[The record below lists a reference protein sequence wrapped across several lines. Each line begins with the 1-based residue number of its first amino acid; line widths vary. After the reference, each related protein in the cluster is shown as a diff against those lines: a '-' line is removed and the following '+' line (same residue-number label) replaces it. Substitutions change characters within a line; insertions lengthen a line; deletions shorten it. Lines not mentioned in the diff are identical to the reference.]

1 MRVTTGPFS
10 LSSRYN
16 GQGFRKAWSVYGST
30 VEVGVL
36 IIEAITVVSPVDQD
50 RCWGLTL
57 TANVTIARR
66 NVGDRRRTRD
76 LESELPDCDPGSR
89 RQLTG
94 TACQPVLHCVTYG

>member
-66 NVGDRRRTRD
+66 RAGGGRAGGGDIVAD
-76 LESELPDCDPGSR
+76 KGSDGR
-89 RQLTG
+89 YAVET
-94 TACQPVLHCVTYG
+94 